1 MNEDDIVE
9 HLRRVAPYARAIIN
23 SNDLVGWPI
32 KNGLL
37 AAADEIEGL
46 RQEVAAWKNLAQEL
60 TMYGA
65 MQELTQALNE

>member
-9 HLRRVAPYARAIIN
+9 HLRRVAPYARAIIH

-46 RQEVAAWKNLAQEL
+46 RQEVAAWKDVAQEL
-60 TMYGA
+60 TMYAA
-65 MQELTQALNE
+65 MQELNKAANP

>member
-23 SNDLVGWPI
+23 SNDFVGWPI

-37 AAADEIEGL
+37 AAADEIEHL
-46 RQEVAAWKNLAQEL
+46 RQEVAAWKNVAQEL

-65 MQELTQALNE
+65 MQELTEAPNE

>member
-32 KNGLL
+32 KHGLL

-46 RQEVAAWKNLAQEL
+46 RQEVAAWKNVAQEL